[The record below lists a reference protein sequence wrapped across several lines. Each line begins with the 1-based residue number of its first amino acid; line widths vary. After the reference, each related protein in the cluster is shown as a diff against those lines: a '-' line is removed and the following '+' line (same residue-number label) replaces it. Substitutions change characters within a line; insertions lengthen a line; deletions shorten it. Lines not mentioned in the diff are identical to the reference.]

1 MKENSIEEYVKISLD
16 RYNEFLENNK
26 KVELL
31 DYLYREI
38 RDIVDDNSF
47 NIDRKID
54 KKIFEIYLKYM
65 KGYVKEHE
73 QK

>member
-1 MKENSIEEYVKISLD
+1 MENSIEEYVKISLD

-31 DYLYREI
+31 DYLYRKI

-47 NIDRKID
+47 NIDIKID
-54 KKIFEIYLKYM
+54 KKIFEIYERIC
-65 KGYVKEHE
+65 KGT
-73 QK
+73 

>member
-1 MKENSIEEYVKISLD
+1 MKNSIEEYVKISLD

-38 RDIVDDNSF
+38 IDIVGDNSF

-54 KKIFEIYLKYM
+54 RKIFEIYLKYM
-65 KGYVKEHE
+65 KGYVKKHE

>member
-31 DYLYREI
+31 DYLYRET
-38 RDIVDDNSF
+38 RDIVGDNSF
-47 NIDRKID
+47 DIDRKID
-54 KKIFEIYLKYM
+54 KKIFEIYERIC
-65 KGYVKEHE
+65 KET
-73 QK
+73 